1 MINKI
6 KWIKILFITWLIT
19 FSFQSLTKAND
30 IKEFEIEGMSVGSS
44 LLDYFSKKK
53 INASIVDWYDDL
65 EKNRYISFA
74 FDSPDFETYDFV
86 DVWTKYNDDKY
97 LIDTIAGVVY
107 FGQNK
112 SIKNIENCYQEQ
124 KNIANDLLKIFDT
137 AKKVGP
143 STRVHSGDP
152 SGKSSYTDIYL
163 RLNNGYE
170 VVIACYDWSEEAL
183 KKENKHDHM
192 YISIRSLELDAWLG

>member
-1 MINKI
+1 MRIFLI
-6 KWIKILFITWLIT
+6 IFIFLLNIQTL
-19 FSFQSLTKAND
+19 SKAND

-53 INASIVDWYDDL
+53 INSSIVDWYDDL
-65 EKNRYISFA
+65 EKNRYVSFA

-86 DVWTKYNDDKY
+86 DVWTKHGDNKY

-112 SIKNIENCYQEQ
+112 PIKNIENCYQEQ
-124 KNIANDLLKIFDT
+124 KIIANDLQKIFDK
-137 AKKVGP
+137 AKKLGP
-143 STRVHSGDP
+143 STLEHSSDP
-152 SGKSSYTDIYL
+152 TGKSSYTDIYL
-163 RLNNGYE
+163 KLNNGYE

-192 YISIRSLELDAWLG
+192 YISIRSLELEKWLN

>member
-1 MINKI
+1 MINRI
-6 KWIKILFITWLIT
+6 KFIKILFITWLIT

-53 INASIVDWYDDL
+53 INSSIVDWYNDL
-65 EKNRYISFA
+65 EKNRYVAFA

-86 DVWTKYNDDKY
+86 DVWTKHGDNKY

-107 FGQNK
+107 FGEDK
-112 SIKNIENCYQEQ
+112 PIKDVENCYQEQ
-124 KNIANDLLKIFDT
+124 KIIADDLQKIFDK
-137 AKKVGP
+137 AKKLGP
-143 STRVHSGDP
+143 STLEHSGDP

-163 RLNNGYE
+163 RLDNGYE

-192 YISIRSLELDAWLG
+192 YISIRSLELDAWLN

>member
-6 KWIKILFITWLIT
+6 KFIKILFITWLIT
-19 FSFQSLTKAND
+19 FNFQSLTKAND

-53 INASIVDWYDDL
+53 INSSIVDWYDDL

-86 DVWTKYNDDKY
+86 DVWTKHGDNKY

-112 SIKNIENCYQEQ
+112 PIKNVENCYQEQ
-124 KNIANDLLKIFDT
+124 KIIANDLQKIFDN
-137 AKKVGP
+137 AKKLGP
-143 STRVHSGDP
+143 STLEHSSDL

-163 RLNNGYE
+163 RLDNGYE

-192 YISIRSLELDAWLG
+192 YISIRSLELDAWLN

>member
-1 MINKI
+1 MIKKI
-6 KWIKILFITWLIT
+6 KLIKILIITWLIT

-65 EKNRYISFA
+65 EKNRYVAFA

-86 DVWTKYNDDKY
+86 DVWTKYNDNKY

-107 FGQNK
+107 FGQDK
-112 SIKNIENCYQEQ
+112 SIKNVENCYQEQ
-124 KNIANDLLKIFDT
+124 KIIANDLQKIFDK
-137 AKKVGP
+137 AKKLGP
-143 STRVHSGDP
+143 STLEHSSDP
-152 SGKSSYTDIYL
+152 TGKSSYTDIYL
-163 RLNNGYE
+163 KLNNGYE

-192 YISIRSLELDAWLG
+192 YISIRSLELDAWLN